1 MDISDLNFKPCV
13 CGYQI
18 CRFCWHHIKENL
30 NKRCPACRRVYT
42 DEGVEF
48 KPLAASDHKRLTQQ
62 KKQRERERKDLEAL
76 GRRHLANVRVVQRN
90 VVYVVGIGPRFAKE
104 ELIPTLRSSEYFGQY
119 GKISKILL
127 VKRTPSGG
135 RAPVVGLYVTYHR
148 REDAARAM
156 AAVDGAPSPGGGKEI
171 MRASYGTTKY
181 CMSFLRGATCTD
193 HACMNLHEWGD
204 EKDCFTKE
212 DLTTLK
218 HTMKA
223 TESRSRKPD
232 QVDTGGLPRAA
243 AWGSKPVVTPAPIP
257 TLSNRDSPT
266 PAAAAAMAAAAATS
280 SHRATRRGARGRG
293 TSAKEAAKEAA
304 AAAPVPETRPGRKV
318 TKAMSQTSSRPQTP
332 VQVYATP
339 AASVAEDKSTKKV
352 KESSPGPSHSPAP
365 SSIAAPE
372 SEQGSAPAEAEV
384 RPVSPPKEVPPDPP
398 APTQTVPDLPPGLP
412 AVPPGLAAP
421 PGLPSPRPP
430 RPDTASPQTPLLAP
444 QTGYTVSNAARA
456 LIDDVRFRRDIAFTP
471 VAAFPDFDRTLEALK
486 PSESGGFSFT
496 FDPKLAEQAEEF
508 DLPTLEMEAEMP
520 FNGTYLDAFPAL
532 RPGASQAFMGP
543 PGLAYPH
550 NPSRAI
556 YDPLAVRPPMAAAP
570 MERQSTGGSSYT
582 GSFNPFADGGDSSPR
597 RSNSAALDDDSVR
610 KVSRFGFARGR
621 QASSTNSP
629 LHAPSPLSAS
639 ASDSPILRGASA
651 DLAQQQQQQWAAMQA
666 RHDMGYASTP
676 AVPSPLVQQ
685 AQPQQ
690 YAQQHVQMGRFQ
702 PFDTNLSEA
711 QLRDFIQ
718 NSRHRDAIPPPGLRN
733 GNAGQGQ
740 MYKSQA
746 FNDPAIMTARFASP
760 APRSDYSQSSL
771 AFGPPPG
778 LSFPP
783 VNVQNAPANVME
795 AANSH
800 VSPTP
805 STTAPSFDPSPPAL
819 DPTDFPELA
828 STTAPQAAPP
838 SQDKSAAATPESA
851 SEPALDAKAEKKAA
865 KKAAAAERAAERQRV
880 AQEKAAAK
888 ATEKARVAAEKE
900 KAAMEKA
907 KKEQE
912 EKERQEQ
919 EKAAKAAERE
929 RIRAEKEQQA
939 KAERERQAQV
949 QKEREAQAEKE
960 RAAKA
965 KKAAADAVKT
975 EAKVKAQAQKEKTKT
990 IVEVAKPKAV
1000 AAPSSVAEVHAPIL
1014 SKKPKKNKPVVT
1026 PRPAKASKENSEQ
1039 GPNDDASVPSHSHL
1053 PSKDSIATSLSS
1065 DSRAES
1071 LERDLPVTIQDLME
1085 DIHLACP
1092 ALDLPTHPFF
1102 DLSKI
1107 NPTAKM
1113 PAEYAPLVHALSALS
1128 SAGESGTALPSNL
1141 LPGSI
1146 NGAVASFQELLTT
1159 LTNTISELLKLLP
1172 RATWDDSASFDGVL
1186 RDMLQGDDFTD
1197 DAGGDGPDTDD
1208 EVGTLTSALERRA
1221 RWMEIQLSKLEE
1233 LHRDIN
1239 TAAVRAVLAFNR
1251 KGYDLRKGNG
1261 ASVSDMLREFDT
1273 LGYAEENGKLRPLK
1287 ADELEKKAAVAQ
1299 EAAQV
1304 AEADLRDM
1312 MEKMQALK
1320 PFYDYEL

>member
-148 REDAARAM
+148 REDAARAI
-156 AAVDGAPSPGGGKEI
+156 AAVDGAPSPGGGKEV

-243 AWGSKPVVTPAPIP
+243 AWGSKPAVTPAPIP

-266 PAAAAAMAAAAATS
+266 PAAAAAMAAAASTS

-293 TSAKEAAKEAA
+293 TSAKETTKETPSTSTSTPA
-304 AAAPVPETRPGRKV
+304 EIRPGRKAS
-318 TKAMSQTSSRPQTP
+318 KAMSTTSSRPQTP
-332 VQVYATP
+332 VQVYQTP
-339 AASVAEDKSTKKV
+339 TAPTAEDKATKKV

-365 SSIAAPE
+365 SSSAAPE
-372 SEQGSAPAEAEV
+372 SEQGSVTTDA
-384 RPVSPPKEVPPDPP
+384 RPPSPPKEAPAEPP
-398 APTQTVPDLPPGLP
+398 APPQTVPDVPPGLP
-412 AVPPGLAAP
+412 AVPPGLSAP

-456 LIDDVRFRRDIAFTP
+456 LIDDVRFRRDMAFAP

-496 FDPKLAEQAEEF
+496 FDPKLAEQAEDFE
-508 DLPTLEMEAEMP
+508 LPTLEMEAEMP
-520 FNGTYLDAFPAL
+520 FHGSYLDAFPAL
-532 RPGASQAFMGP
+532 RPGASPSFMGP

-556 YDPLAVRPPMAAAP
+556 YDPLAIRPPMTASP

-597 RSNSAALDDDSVR
+597 RSNSSALDDDSVR

-621 QASSTNSP
+621 QSSSTNSP
-629 LHAPSPLSAS
+629 LHAPSPLSAANS
-639 ASDSPILRGASA
+639 ESPILRGASA
-651 DLAQQQQQQWAAMQA
+651 DLSQQQQQWAAMQA
-666 RHDMGYASTP
+666 RHDMGYGSTP

-690 YAQQHVQMGRFQ
+690 YAQQQHAQMGRFQ

-718 NSRHRDAIPPPGLRN
+718 SSRNRDVAPPPGMRN
-733 GNAGQGQ
+733 GNAAQGP

-783 VNVQNAPANVME
+783 VNVQNTPANVME

-800 VSPTP
+800 EPPPPT
-805 STTAPSFDPSPPAL
+805 L

-828 STTAPQAAPP
+828 STTATQTAPP
-838 SQDKSAAATPESA
+838 QDKAAATPPETA
-851 SEPALDAKAEKKAA
+851 AEPVLDAKAEKKAA
-865 KKAAAAERAAERQRV
+865 KKAAAAERAAERQRI
-880 AQEKAAAK
+880 AQAKAAVK
-888 ATEKARVAAEKE
+888 AAEKARVAAEKE
-900 KAAMEKA
+900 KAAAEKA

-912 EKERQEQ
+912 EKERLEQ

-929 RIRAEKEQQA
+929 RARVEKEQQA
-939 KAERERQAQV
+939 KLERERQAQV
-949 QKEREAQAEKE
+949 QKERDAQAEKE

-965 KKAAADAVKT
+965 KKAAADAAKA
-975 EAKVKAQAQKEKTKT
+975 EAKTKSQAEKDKAKANLEA
-990 IVEVAKPKAV
+990 AKPKTEPAQ
-1000 AAPSSVAEVHAPIL
+1000 SSVAEVHAPIL

-1026 PRPAKASKENSEQ
+1026 PRPVKANRDNSEQ
-1039 GPNDDASVPSHSHL
+1039 GANDDASVPSHSHL
-1053 PSKDSIATSLSS
+1053 PSKDSVATSMSS

-1071 LERDLPVTIQDLME
+1071 IERDLPVTIQDLMD
-1085 DIHLACP
+1085 DIHLWRP
-1092 ALDLPTHPFF
+1092 ELDLPTHPFF
-1102 DLSKI
+1102 DMSKI

-1113 PAEYAPLVHALSALS
+1113 PSEYAPLVRALSALS
-1128 SAGESGTALPSNL
+1128 SAGESGVSLPSGV
-1141 LPGSI
+1141 PPDSI
-1146 NGAVASFQELLTT
+1146 NGAVESFKTLLDT
-1159 LTNTISELLKLLP
+1159 LTQTIGDLLKLLP
-1172 RATWDDSASFDGVL
+1172 RATWDDNTSFDGVL
-1186 RDMLQGDDFTD
+1186 RDMLKGDDFAD
-1197 DAGGDGPDTDD
+1197 DAGGDDPETDD

-1221 RWMEIQLSKLEE
+1221 RWMEIQLWKLEE

-1251 KGYDLRKGNG
+1251 KGYDLRRGNG

-1273 LGYAEENGKLRPLK
+1273 LGYAEENGKLRPLR
-1287 ADELEKKAAVAQ
+1287 ADELEKKAAVAK

-1304 AEADLRDM
+1304 AEADLREM